1 MSVCV
6 CVCEKREENYIDS
19 SMRESRE
26 GRNKQGGG
34 GAGRNFHF
42 FSNWLY
48 QAFWELLIS
57 FKLHSDLGK
66 FGVSI
71 PHL

>member
-6 CVCEKREENYIDS
+6 GVCEKREENYIDS

-34 GAGRNFHF
+34 GG
-42 FSNWLY
+42 
-48 QAFWELLIS
+48 
-57 FKLHSDLGK
+57 
-66 FGVSI
+66 
-71 PHL
+71 